1 MTSVSA
7 ILPVY
12 NNVKEALVALREL
25 EKQSYENIEIIVV
38 DDGSTDGTYELLK
51 QYNSS
56 RKLRVYRIEHSGP
69 SRARNF
75 GASKAEGDI
84 LFFAEADCLYS
95 PNYVKDAVGK
105 IVSENSEAVC
115 LTGAPLKVR
124 STIAT
129 ECIEIENKMQH
140 ILLATGKIKPFYAWV
155 FRKETFLSLGGFD
168 ESLFQ
173 GEDKDLFSRL
183 VSSGYKVSL
192 ITGVNWWHI
201 RDQTLAEMSRKWMN
215 RGMSRISFAL
225 KNRLFID
232 IAKKLA
238 PVSLL
243 IAGILL
249 IPLNFVFGISLLV
262 VLFLIFVA
270 KSAMVMR
277 ISWNSVN
284 NKKAYIYY
292 PFFVAVRNIS
302 SGLGYAAGII
312 SILAKKLVRR

>member
-1 MTSVSA
+1 MTAVSA

-12 NNVKEALVALREL
+12 NNIKEALVAVGEL
-25 EKQSYENIEIIVV
+25 EKQSYENMEIIVV
-38 DDGSTDGTYELLK
+38 DDGSTDGTFELLK
-51 QYNSS
+51 KHSS
-56 RKLRVYRIEHSGP
+56 PRKFSVYRIEHCGP

-95 PNYVKDAVGK
+95 PSYVKDAVGK
-105 IVSENSEAVC
+105 IVSENSDAVC

-129 ECIEIENKMQH
+129 ECIEIENKVQH
-140 ILLATGKIKPFYAWV
+140 ILLSTGRINPFYAWV

-201 RDQTLAEMSRKWMN
+201 RDQTLTEMSRKWMN
-215 RGMSRISFAL
+215 RGMSRISFVL

-232 IAKKLA
+232 MARKLA

-243 IAGILL
+243 FTGIIL
-249 IPLNFVFGISLLV
+249 IPLNFGFGISLLV
-262 VLFLIFVA
+262 ALFLIFIA
-270 KSAMVMR
+270 KSVLVMR
-277 ISWNSVN
+277 ISWNSVC

-292 PFFVAVRNIS
+292 PVFVAVRNIS

-312 SILAKKLVRR
+312 SILAKKLARR